1 MNDYDYEST
10 WDYEISC
17 HDYLD
22 ETYTHM
28 QDLDEEHPREHT
40 DYQAL
45 AYAHYAWCTSKHN
58 VRRNVPYDTLDVG
71 VTNYTA
77 HIHYDLD

>member
-1 MNDYDYEST
+1 MEYDYEFT

-22 ETYTHM
+22 ESYAYT
-28 QDLDEEHPREHT
+28 DLDEDHARNHT

-45 AYAHYAWCTSKHN
+45 AYAHYA
-58 VRRNVPYDTLDVG
+58 
-71 VTNYTA
+71 
-77 HIHYDLD
+77 

>member
-1 MNDYDYEST
+1 MNDYDYEAT

-22 ETYTHM
+22 EPYD
-28 QDLDEEHPREHT
+28 DLDEDHARNHT

-45 AYAHYAWCTSKHN
+45 AYAHYA
-58 VRRNVPYDTLDVG
+58 
-71 VTNYTA
+71 
-77 HIHYDLD
+77 

>member
-1 MNDYDYEST
+1 MNDYDYEAT

-22 ETYTHM
+22 ESYHHAD
-28 QDLDEEHPREHT
+28 DLDEDHARNHT

-45 AYAHYAWCTSKHN
+45 AYAHYA
-58 VRRNVPYDTLDVG
+58 
-71 VTNYTA
+71 
-77 HIHYDLD
+77 

>member
-1 MNDYDYEST
+1 MNDYDYEAT

-22 ETYTHM
+22 ESYYD
-28 QDLDEEHPREHT
+28 DLDEEDHARNHT

-45 AYAHYAWCTSKHN
+45 AYAHYA
-58 VRRNVPYDTLDVG
+58 
-71 VTNYTA
+71 
-77 HIHYDLD
+77 